1 MNCQRVCGNQHEP
14 FCSTLLELM
23 AAAPPSGRTPA
34 YKPGLALFAAA
45 TLAWSF
51 VPIVMGAFTTTIGAG
66 MVFLD
71 WPLSNGSLNPRGWL
85 HHIQMFAEHS
95 HRLTAG
101 LESALTL
108 ALGLWLHLAEA
119 RAWLRRL
126 GWCAVALIFAQALLG
141 GLRVLFDSEA
151 IAAVHACVAQAFLC
165 TLVAIAAGCARG
177 WISQPAPVAGGLR
190 RAGRLCCLLLFLQ
203 LAIAAVMRHS
213 HAGLAIPFF
222 PWSGPGR
229 SLLPPA
235 WDFRI
240 AVHFAHRV
248 MAAVVALALAGFAV
262 KLWRDRGA
270 TLGMRSGASAMVSLV
285 ALQILLGAA
294 IIRTYRDPV
303 ITTGHVLVG
312 ALTLAT
318 TFGLTWRA
326 HRDLLE
332 SAPAP

>member
-1 MNCQRVCGNQHEP
+1 
-14 FCSTLLELM
+14 M
-23 AAAPPSGRTPA
+23 AASPHSGRTAA
-34 YKPGLALFAAA
+34 YKPGLAIFAGAA
-45 TLAWSF
+45 LAWSF
-51 VPIVMGAFTTTIGAG
+51 VPIVLGAFTTTIGAG
-66 MVFLD
+66 MIFLD
-71 WPLSNGSLNPRGWL
+71 WPLSNGSLNPHGWL

-101 LESALTL
+101 VESILTL
-108 ALGLWLHLAEA
+108 GLGIWLQVAES
-119 RAWLRRL
+119 RPWLRKL
-126 GWCAVALIFAQALLG
+126 GWFAVGLIFAQALLG

-151 IAAVHACVAQAFLC
+151 IAAVHACVAQGFLC
-165 TLVAIAAGCARG
+165 TLVAIAAGCGRG
-177 WISQPAPVAGGLR
+177 WITAPSPVSPELRQAG
-190 RAGRLCCLLLFLQ
+190 ALCCAFLFIQ
-203 LAIAAVMRHS
+203 LAIAAVMRHI

-222 PWSGPGR
+222 PWSGPGH
-229 SLLPPA
+229 SLLPAA

-248 MAAVVALALAGFAV
+248 MALVVACALVWFAS

-294 IIRTYRDPV
+294 IIRTFRDPV
-303 ITTGHVLVG
+303 ITTGHVFIG

-318 TFGLTWRA
+318 TFWITWRA

-332 SAPAP
+332 TASAP